1 MRMQQHAKLFMA
13 LTGLGLAVVVSVAV
27 AAAPQSPTP
36 PGDPITNLLAEVHAL
51 RLAMEQSATVGPRI
65 QVTLA
70 RLGFQE
76 QRTAH
81 LSTTLD
87 AVRRQIADESLQGQK
102 LATELENVE
111 KSLQTETDEK
121 VKRETLDMQAALK
134 RNLSNHSAREQQLRV
149 RENDAAQML
158 SSEQARWIELSARL
172 DELERL
178 LAPPVR

>member
-1 MRMQQHAKLFMA
+1 MGMQRHSKRVMA
-13 LTGLGLAVVVSVAV
+13 LTGICLAIVVSVAV
-27 AAAPQSPTP
+27 AAASQSAAAPA
-36 PGDPITNLLAEVHAL
+36 DPMTNLLAEVHAL

-70 RLGFQE
+70 RLGIQE

-87 AVRRQIADESLQGQK
+87 AVRRQIADESLQGQN